1 MASTSRDRASPF
13 LIGLKFSTPDQ
24 RIPICVR
31 CLFHPPVSDSC
42 LVVCGS
48 KHHSRPLRSAP
59 LPPLSAMRGQKG
71 KGKGKRTSFSPL
83 KFSESSWPDSGIM
96 ATPPLIDVASNSVN
110 VIGESSKRGEEDSLL
125 GFASIEQSGP
135 DSGVYIIYLCSDFWA
150 NYLNGTIP
158 KEWASTKLEVLSLEN
173 NMFNRQVPASLGKLV
188 NLVVLVLNTN
198 NLTGS
203 IPAEL
208 SHLPKLKEIKGLRGL
223 HGL

>member
-1 MASTSRDRASPF
+1 M
-13 LIGLKFSTPDQ
+13 
-24 RIPICVR
+24 
-31 CLFHPPVSDSC
+31 SDSC

-48 KHHSRPLRSAP
+48 KHQSRPLRSAP
-59 LPPLSAMRGQKG
+59 LQYLSAMRGRKG

-83 KFSESSWPDSGIM
+83 KFSESSWPDS
-96 ATPPLIDVASNSVN
+96 A
-110 VIGESSKRGEEDSLL
+110 
-125 GFASIEQSGP
+125 
-135 DSGVYIIYLCSDFWA
+135 DFWA

-158 KEWASTKLEVLSLEN
+158 NEWASTKLELSLEN

-208 SHLPKLKEIKGLRGL
+208 SHLPKLNEMCN
-223 HGL
+223 